1 MRQMLQNT
9 INLLLSAQA
18 DQVCGAEYGTT
29 SDNRTNRRNGYRH
42 RDLDTRVGTV
52 DVAVP
57 KLRQGSYFPDWL
69 LEHRTRV
76 ESALTSA
83 VATAYL
89 KGVSTRRMDDL
100 VKSLGITGMSKSQVS
115 TMAKDLDSMVAD
127 FRTRPLD
134 AGPYLY
140 LSADALTIKVRE
152 GGRVVKT
159 SVLLAC
165 GINAEGFREI
175 LGMQVATAESTASW
189 TGFFRDL
196 KARGLDIIGLITSD
210 AHCGI
215 QHAIGDVFPDASWQR
230 CRTHHAKNLSEV
242 VPKSERKS
250 VRTMFQSIFDQETP
264 DRVWAQAKAVV
275 DMLDDTLPKAAAHL
289 EEALDEILAFTAFPK
304 PAWTKVWSNNPTQR
318 LNKEIRRRTN
328 VVGIFPDRDS
338 VVRLVGAVLAEQH
351 EDWMQQRRYMPLAV
365 LSSTAEMLAK
375 ARAADGVGVV
385 VGDGQ
390 EALVA

>member
-1 MRQMLQNT
+1 
-9 INLLLSAQA
+9 
-18 DQVCGAEYGTT
+18 
-29 SDNRTNRRNGYRH
+29 
-42 RDLDTRVGTV
+42 
-52 DVAVP
+52 
-57 KLRQGSYFPDWL
+57 
-69 LEHRTRV
+69 
-76 ESALTSA
+76 
-83 VATAYL
+83 
-89 KGVSTRRMDDL
+89 
-100 VKSLGITGMSKSQVS
+100 
-115 TMAKDLDSMVAD
+115 MVAD

-196 KARGLDIIGLITSD
+196 KARGLDIVGVITCD

-230 CRTHHAKNLSEV
+230 CRTHYAKNLSEI
-242 VPKSERKS
+242 VPKSEWKW

-275 DMLDDTLPKAAAHL
+275 DMLDDKLPKAAAHLEEALDDKLPKAAAHL

-304 PAWTKVWSNNPTQR
+304 PAWTKVWSNNPTER
-318 LNKEIRRRTN
+318 LNKEIRWRTY

-351 EDWMQQRRYMPLAV
+351 KDWMQQRRYMPLAV
-365 LSSTAEMLAK
+365 LSATAGMLVK
-375 ARAADGVGVV
+375 ARATDDAGVV

>member
-1 MRQMLQNT
+1 M
-9 INLLLSAQA
+9 
-18 DQVCGAEYGTT
+18 
-29 SDNRTNRRNGYRH
+29 
-42 RDLDTRVGTV
+42 
-52 DVAVP
+52 
-57 KLRQGSYFPDWL
+57 
-69 LEHRTRV
+69 
-76 ESALTSA
+76 
-83 VATAYL
+83 
-89 KGVSTRRMDDL
+89 
-100 VKSLGITGMSKSQVS
+100 
-115 TMAKDLDSMVAD
+115 
-127 FRTRPLD
+127 D

-140 LSADALTIKVRE
+140 LSVDALTIKVRE

-196 KARGLDIIGLITSD
+196 KARGLDIVGLITSD
-210 AHCGI
+210 THCGI

-230 CRTHHAKNLSEV
+230 CRTHYAKNLSEV
-242 VPKSERKS
+242 VPKSEWKW

-275 DMLDDTLPKAAAHL
+275 DMLDDKLPKAAAHL

-304 PAWTKVWSNNPTQR
+304 SAWTKVWSNNPTER

-375 ARAADGVGVV
+375 ARAADGFGVV

>member
-1 MRQMLQNT
+1 M
-9 INLLLSAQA
+9 SAA
-18 DQVCGAEYGTT
+18 PSTVPPAMPAPTAATACY
-29 SDNRTNRRNGYRH
+29 H

-52 DVAVP
+52 DVTVP
-57 KLRQGSYFPDWL
+57 KLRQGSYFPEWL

-115 TMAKDLDSMVAD
+115 TMAKDLDGMVAD

-140 LSADALTIKVRE
+140 LAADALTIKVRE

-159 SVLLAC
+159 SVLLAT

-196 KARGLDIIGLITSD
+196 KARGLNIVGLITSD

-230 CRTHHAKNLSEV
+230 CRTHYAKNLSEV
-242 VPKSERKS
+242 VPKSEWKW

-264 DRVWAQAKAVV
+264 DRVWAQARAVV
-275 DMLDDTLPKAAAHL
+275 DMLDDKLPKAAAHL

-304 PAWTKVWSNNPTQR
+304 PVWTKVWSNNPTER
-318 LNKEIRRRTN
+318 LNK
-328 VVGIFPDRDS
+328 
-338 VVRLVGAVLAEQH
+338 
-351 EDWMQQRRYMPLAV
+351 
-365 LSSTAEMLAK
+365 
-375 ARAADGVGVV
+375 
-385 VGDGQ
+385 
-390 EALVA
+390 